1 MVGVALVQ
9 YDFRPAVGLLHAKKG
24 GIFLSMQTDAF
35 APQGAKFG
43 LNTKISIP
51 A

>member
-9 YDFRPAVGLLHAKKG
+9 YGFRPAVGLLHAKG

-35 APQGAKFG
+35 APQGVKFG
-43 LNTKISIP
+43 FNTKIGMP